1 MENASKAL
9 MIAGSILL
17 ALMITALLVKN
28 FSDISS
34 FQKTKLTEQEQEQ
47 IVEFNEQY
55 TKYLNGYVYGAE
67 VYSLLNKYANDNKVA
82 VNVIGEMPTPTE
94 NRYNYDEYTESYSN
108 ETRYYKCTEVTY
120 NESTGKVNSITFQQI
135 IMEAIVEP
143 E

>member
-55 TKYLNGYVYGAE
+55 TKYLNKYVYGTE
-67 VYSLLNKYANDNKVA
+67 VASLKNKYVSDGKVEVEVWPA
-82 VNVIGEMPTPTE
+82 GTILPTGIGQDIQYFKCTGIG
-94 NRYNYDEYTESYSN
+94 YDET
-108 ETRYYKCTEVTY
+108 
-120 NESTGKVNSITFQQI
+120 TGRVNKITFQKI
-135 IMEAIVEP
+135 EVNAATEDV
-143 E
+143 